1 MGLLASALP
10 PRRLH
15 RREPRR
21 SSPGGFFPLGEG
33 RGGASRGHRRG
44 GNRGAALRL
53 LGGQPRGRTEAPAAA
68 DGGRAAGAGGGR
80 PPWRAAGPRPPSTW
94 SGCTTSSARC
104 TRTSAAPRSDCATEP
119 PVGAAAGGG
128 RARGGAAALS
138 GPERPRA
145 ARPRLTAPQLGRGRG
160 RGRARGLRWGR
171 GLRRAPGNRVKERGM
186 ARTALGGTARRSPAG
201 RCAGA
206 VELGQG
212 SPELCCARARSSE
225 LWARTG
231 CLQAAFFQC
240 L

>member
-1 MGLLASALP
+1 M
-10 PRRLH
+10 
-15 RREPRR
+15 
-21 SSPGGFFPLGEG
+21 
-33 RGGASRGHRRG
+33 ASRGAASSEHLERLHDIFRALHADLG
-44 GNRGAALRL
+44 GAAQRLRH
-53 LGGQPRGRTEAPAAA
+53 G
-68 DGGRAAGAGGGR
+68 AAGGCCCGGR
-80 PPWRAAGPRPPSTW
+80 PGTGRGCGPQ
-94 SGCTTSSARC
+94 
-104 TRTSAAPRSDCATEP
+104 
-119 PVGAAAGGG
+119 
-128 RARGGAAALS
+128 
-138 GPERPRA
+138 RPRA